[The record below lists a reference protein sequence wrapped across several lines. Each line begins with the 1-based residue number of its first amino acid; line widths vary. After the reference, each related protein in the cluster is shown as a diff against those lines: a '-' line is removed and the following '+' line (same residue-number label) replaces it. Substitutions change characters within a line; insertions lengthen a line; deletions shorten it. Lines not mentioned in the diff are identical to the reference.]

1 VWLRSGRLWLC
12 PPPFDT
18 TPTGSGP
25 FGEHRRRNDGADSLV
40 IKGNDLAAATAT
52 DLARALRAARRH
64 DEEPYAGN
72 IDLAP
77 DDEYSPKNTVV
88 DPISFKMLDDGR
100 LAIRIS
106 LTSDDNFEDQNRL
119 CVVIEP
125 LIDPL
130 LRRSAG
136 QLVAVG
142 VNRYRTTAPPEWF
155 NAQDYPTAKPRNATV
170 TDRAAAAMIG
180 PGAFQR
186 GGPWHQVRCG
196 LTTQTRQAVPSDAH
210 INAYDRSP
218 DAPQRAQS
226 RRSRRPGKRWL
237 AS

>member
-125 LIDPL
+125 LIDPCSDEVL
-130 LRRSAG
+130 DNWLRW
-136 QLVAVG
+136 
-142 VNRYRTTAPPEWF
+142 E
-155 NAQDYPTAKPRNATV
+155 
-170 TDRAAAAMIG
+170 
-180 PGAFQR
+180 
-186 GGPWHQVRCG
+186 
-196 LTTQTRQAVPSDAH
+196 
-210 INAYDRSP
+210 
-218 DAPQRAQS
+218 
-226 RRSRRPGKRWL
+226 
-237 AS
+237 

>member
-1 VWLRSGRLWLC
+1 MAVSATVRYDAHGEW
-12 PPPFDT
+12 F
-18 TPTGSGP
+18 

-40 IKGNDLAAATAT
+40 IKRNDLAAATAT

-64 DEEPYAGN
+64 DEEPYAVN

-77 DDEYSPKNTVV
+77 DDEYSPKSTVV
-88 DPISFKMLDDGR
+88 DPISFKLLDDGR

-119 CVVIEP
+119 YVVIEP

-142 VNRYRTTAPPEWF
+142 VNRSRTTALSFMRSLLQRQHAGRGSVSCMNSLKTLPHSSMPRPP
-155 NAQDYPTAKPRNATV
+155 D
-170 TDRAAAAMIG
+170 G
-180 PGAFQR
+180 
-186 GGPWHQVRCG
+186 
-196 LTTQTRQAVPSDAH
+196 
-210 INAYDRSP
+210 
-218 DAPQRAQS
+218 
-226 RRSRRPGKRWL
+226 
-237 AS
+237 

>member
-1 VWLRSGRLWLC
+1 VASEWKAVAVSATVRYDAHGEW
-12 PPPFDT
+12 F
-18 TPTGSGP
+18 
-25 FGEHRRRNDGADSLV
+25 FGEHRRRNDGTDSVV
-40 IKGNDLAAATAT
+40 IKRNDLAAATAT

-64 DEEPYAGN
+64 DEEPYAVN

-88 DPISFKMLDDGR
+88 DPISFKLLDDGR

-142 VNRYRTTAPPEWF
+142 VNRYRTTAPFFYEVVV
-155 NAQDYPTAKPRNATV
+155 AAPTR
-170 TDRAAAAMIG
+170 
-180 PGAFQR
+180 
-186 GGPWHQVRCG
+186 
-196 LTTQTRQAVPSDAH
+196 
-210 INAYDRSP
+210 
-218 DAPQRAQS
+218 
-226 RRSRRPGKRWL
+226 GKRL
-237 AS
+237 S

>member
-1 VWLRSGRLWLC
+1 
-12 PPPFDT
+12 
-18 TPTGSGP
+18 
-25 FGEHRRRNDGADSLV
+25 
-40 IKGNDLAAATAT
+40 
-52 DLARALRAARRH
+52 
-64 DEEPYAGN
+64 
-72 IDLAP
+72 
-77 DDEYSPKNTVV
+77 
-88 DPISFKMLDDGR
+88 MLDDGR

-155 NAQDYPTAKPRNATV
+155 NAQDYPTAKPRNTTV
-170 TDRAAAAMIG
+170 SDRAAAAMIG

-196 LTTQTRQAVPSDAH
+196 LTTQTRQAG
-210 INAYDRSP
+210 
-218 DAPQRAQS
+218 S
-226 RRSRRPGKRWL
+226 RPLKWCK
-237 AS
+237 

>member
-1 VWLRSGRLWLC
+1 L
-12 PPPFDT
+12 
-18 TPTGSGP
+18 
-25 FGEHRRRNDGADSLV
+25 
-40 IKGNDLAAATAT
+40 
-52 DLARALRAARRH
+52 
-64 DEEPYAGN
+64 
-72 IDLAP
+72 
-77 DDEYSPKNTVV
+77 
-88 DPISFKMLDDGR
+88 LDDGR

-186 GGPWHQVRCG
+186 GGPWHQVR
-196 LTTQTRQAVPSDAH
+196 AD
-210 INAYDRSP
+210 
-218 DAPQRAQS
+218 
-226 RRSRRPGKRWL
+226 
-237 AS
+237 